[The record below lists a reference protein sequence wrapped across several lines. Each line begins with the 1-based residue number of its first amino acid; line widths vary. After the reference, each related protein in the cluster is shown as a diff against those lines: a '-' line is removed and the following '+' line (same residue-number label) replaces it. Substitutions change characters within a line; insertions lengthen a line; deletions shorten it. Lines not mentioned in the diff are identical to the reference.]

1 MVFINTFI
9 INRKTWSLSDLDNL
23 LSYSK
28 ILKNAMDS
36 RARLEIAIDNKY
48 IEVKYN
54 DAFVFQML
62 NDYILRKEY
71 KPVKNW

>member
-1 MVFINTFI
+1 MFINTFI